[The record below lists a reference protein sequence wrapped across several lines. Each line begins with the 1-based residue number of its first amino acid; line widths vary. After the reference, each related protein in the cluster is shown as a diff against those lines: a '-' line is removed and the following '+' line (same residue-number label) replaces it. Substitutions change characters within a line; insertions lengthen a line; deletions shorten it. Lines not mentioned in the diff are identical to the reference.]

1 MTNIVWRTCVVVAI
15 GAALC
20 WCAVQKH
27 RMQYL
32 NAREDIAR
40 DHLELHD
47 ELFNRSFEDIGVLI
61 EANNGNVQV
70 IEAVCDEI
78 GIEVRKDNGQGE

>member
-1 MTNIVWRTCVVVAI
+1 MVAI

-78 GIEVRKDNGQGE
+78 GIEVQRDNGQGE

>member
-20 WCAVQKH
+20 WCAVQGH

-70 IEAVCDEI
+70 IEAICDEI